1 MTTKIPLVLLP
12 NTSNAALG
20 VTRERLD
27 LTTTTPLVEGGMV
40 LGSIVNGATG
50 PNAQAVVKIMVAPK
64 QTTGMPAAGAE
75 GVGINDWRTVATFVG
90 GIVAA
95 APTPFI
101 WRFGPEVAY
110 LQIEVSGNTGQPVSA
125 SAVVHAYG

>member
-1 MTTKIPLVLLP
+1 MTTKIPLVLLA
-12 NTSNAALG
+12 NTSNAVSPA

-27 LTTTTPLVEGGMV
+27 LTITTPPVEGGMV

-50 PNAQAVVKIMVAPK
+50 PNAQVVVKIMVAPK
-64 QTTGMPAAGAE
+64 QASMPAAGPE
-75 GVGINDWRTVATFVG
+75 GVGANDWRTVATFVG

-95 APTPFI
+95 AITPI
-101 WRFGPEVAY
+101 LWRFGPEVAY
-110 LQIEVSGNTGQPVSA
+110 LQIEMSGNTGQPVSA